1 MLDIDHYLLE
11 EDSLRGIG
19 MAEDPAQV
27 VADMRAGL
35 YRDLYGRGR
44 TDDDMLP
51 VDTMVQD
58 PLAPEAVRPTKPY
71 IPPTEITEDDALPY
85 GNVVGAPLV

>member
-11 EDSLRGIG
+11 EDSLRGLG

-27 VADMRAGL
+27 VADMRRNL

-44 TDDDMLP
+44 AEDIMLTADDVL
-51 VDTMVQD
+51 QD
-58 PLAPEAVRPTKPY
+58 PLAPQAEKTTKPY
-71 IPPTEITEDDALPY
+71 IPPTEFSEDDALPY
-85 GNVVGAPLV
+85 GNVVGAPLG